1 MFMHNYIEV
10 AMLLSINQ
18 RLITKFWHEWILSRK
33 KAKGEES
40 IKNKSN
46 AKSLQSNRPQKQQ
59 TNKQI
64 DVQSCL
70 PTKQ

>member
-1 MFMHNYIEV
+1 MFTHNYIEV

-18 RLITKFWHEWILSRK
+18 RLITSFGMSGFWVKRRQKEK
-33 KAKGEES
+33 ES

-46 AKSLQSNRPQKQQ
+46 AKSLQSNRPKKQE